1 MRTASSIWIGS
12 VSWNSSSSSRWY
24 RSWRAARTTGPC
36 CGSRSTFRA
45 RTSRSWNSRVPAA
58 RRCSAASR
66 VLARSAVPR
75 RWAQPSSTVAAN
87 GLHRLDD
94 HGELREDGV
103 LAAAPRRRLAAVL
116 PVAGQPAER
125 LEQVEVVGARGG
137 EHLGELAELV
147 HGHEELVGLVDA
159 LAAELGERAELSVD
173 LRHEIGDPGRVGA
186 LIGNEVFHEVP

>member
-1 MRTASSIWIGS
+1 MELEG
-12 VSWNSSSSSRWY
+12 
-24 RSWRAARTTGPC
+24 
-36 CGSRSTFRA
+36 
-45 RTSRSWNSRVPAA
+45 A
-58 RRCSAASR
+58 RRPALLGRLEGLGAQ
-66 VLARSAVPR
+66 R
-75 RWAQPSSTVAAN
+75 RAQAMGATVEHGPAN

-116 PVAGQPAER
+116 PVAGQRAER